1 MIYLFLKNPV
11 EYIKKHI
18 KKKRAM
24 LCGMFNII
32 PDQPYSKTLAV
43 NKTIVLP
50 YVPKITNKIIKNSK
64 YNI

>member
-1 MIYLFLKNPV
+1 
-11 EYIKKHI
+11 
-18 KKKRAM
+18 M

-50 YVPKITNKIIKNSK
+50 YVPKITNKIIKNTK